1 MESEPYRRDLV
12 RRKPAAAPGF
22 EPRIRHGV
30 EMGAAH
36 DGHDGLA
43 GVRIRGPEDA
53 RFVDEIVLEQR

>member
-1 MESEPYRRDLV
+1 
-12 RRKPAAAPGF
+12 
-22 EPRIRHGV
+22 
-30 EMGAAH
+30 MGAAH